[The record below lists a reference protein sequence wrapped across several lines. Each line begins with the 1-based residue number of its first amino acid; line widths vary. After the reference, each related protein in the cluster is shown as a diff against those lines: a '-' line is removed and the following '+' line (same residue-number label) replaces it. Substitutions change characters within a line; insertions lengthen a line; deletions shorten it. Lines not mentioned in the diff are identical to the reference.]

1 LETVGSRSQAQ
12 GSGLNVFKKI
22 DTEEKKKRRVRR
34 TKSSHQSFRALRIS
48 SNGSAA
54 RRRSRIEPVELSSL
68 EVFSDASSM
77 DIKNA
82 LNAILPPSLRKAA
95 PSERSIKAGDTTDRD
110 ANGQAA
116 YDQNQQQQH
125 REPMTEEQLKKALE
139 HLTNLPAVKDHNLSV
154 ELVEL
159 QGKKFV
165 LLKETDGKILRKIP
179 ESELWTLPVMSD
191 LDPQKKGQLLRKT
204 A

>member
-1 LETVGSRSQAQ
+1 
-12 GSGLNVFKKI
+12 
-22 DTEEKKKRRVRR
+22 
-34 TKSSHQSFRALRIS
+34 
-48 SNGSAA
+48 
-54 RRRSRIEPVELSSL
+54 LSL
-68 EVFSDASSM
+68 PKVFSETIGM

-139 HLTNLPAVKDHNLSV
+139 HLASLPAVKEHNLSV

-165 LLKETDGKILRKIP
+165 LLKEADGKVLRKIP
-179 ESELWTLPVMSD
+179 ENELWTLPVMNDSD
-191 LDPQKKGQLLRKT
+191 PRKKGQLLRKT